1 MALSVGIVGCGS
13 FGKHFVEPVRDHPEV
28 EHVALCDL
36 DAEKLADCSKR
47 FDIEECY
54 PSLEDLLVTE
64 IDAVMIFTQP
74 WLHAPQAIE
83 AMNAGK
89 HAYTAV
95 PVITLVDGNKILEW
109 CDRLIETAERTG
121 QLYMMGE
128 TTCYRPESIFCR
140 RKAATGEFGHYCYS
154 EGHYLHDISHDLKNV
169 ARWRWGDQWDDSK
182 RGGIPMHYPTHSTG
196 GIIDITG
203 AHMTHVSAMGYA
215 MPDEDWHLP
224 DTISGNIYGDMVG
237 LYRMSDGSVAR
248 IAEMRRIGTP
258 CLETFRIYGTE
269 GSFERNF
276 NGATWLTKNS
286 QEPVDLSEIED
297 PLPEKLAAKKGGHG
311 GSHAYLVHEFVTACI
326 EERQPRVNAWQA
338 ARFVAPGVMAYQS
351 ILRSGEL
358 LEIPDWGDAPGTP
371 DTG

>member
-13 FGKHFVEPVRDHPEV
+13 FGRHFVQPVLDHPEV
-28 EHVALCDL
+28 DRVALCDL
-36 DAEKLADCSKR
+36 DEDKLADFSR
-47 FDIEECY
+47 NFGISECY
-54 PSLEDLLVTE
+54 RSLDELLLTD
-64 IDAVMIFTQP
+64 IDAVMIITQP
-74 WLHAPQAIE
+74 WLHAPQAID

-95 PVITLVDGNKILEW
+95 PIITSVDGNVMLDW
-109 CDRLIETAERTG
+109 CDRLIEAAERTG

-140 RKAATGEFGHYCYS
+140 RKAAAGEFGHFCYS
-154 EGHYLHDISHDLKNV
+154 EGHYLHDISHNLKNV
-169 ARWRWGDQWDDSK
+169 AKWRWGDQWDDSK

-224 DTISGNIYGDMVG
+224 DTVSGNIYGDMVG
-237 LYRMSDGSVAR
+237 LFRMSDGSIAR

-276 NGATWLTKNS
+276 NGATWLTKTA
-286 QEPVDLSEIED
+286 QEPVDLSEVED
-297 PLPEKLAAKKGGHG
+297 PLPERLAADKGGHG
-311 GSHAYLVHEFVTACI
+311 GSHSYLVHEFVSACI

-351 ILRSGEL
+351 ILRDGET
-358 LEIPDWGDAPGTP
+358 LEIPDWGDAP
-371 DTG
+371 DA